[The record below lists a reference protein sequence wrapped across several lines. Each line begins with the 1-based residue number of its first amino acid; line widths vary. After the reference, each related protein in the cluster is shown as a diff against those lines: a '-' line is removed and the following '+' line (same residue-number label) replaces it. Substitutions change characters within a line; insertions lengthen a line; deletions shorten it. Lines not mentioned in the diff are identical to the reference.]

1 MKKLITPV
9 IALALA
15 TGSALAQ
22 DNGALLDLLVKK
34 KVITEKDADSVRTEL
49 DSQQADSSLNKL
61 KLTDA
66 VTSMTLGGD
75 FRLRY
80 QYQNLDHQAIVANNS
95 DQTSRWR
102 YRLRLNADFQLGPN
116 FFGGVTLAT
125 GHSADGNNQTF
136 DNGFANSS
144 IYINRA
150 FIGWK
155 PTDWFVAK
163 VGKQDNPFYTTDLVW
178 DPDIRPAGLVESIS
192 FDKWFGGGEMVEDK
206 GLSKD
211 GKSVMTSISTKPKW
225 TLALNL
231 GQLYYSD
238 NNEYNSTGNTKTDA
252 YIFGEQLV
260 GSYDFGAA
268 NITFAPSAYFYNA
281 ASLTGFD
288 SAVSFQDSTA
298 VAGASRKLTILT
310 APGDIAFKVM
320 GIPTKFYWDFAYN
333 AQGKGRADDIYK
345 TYNVLS
351 NGTIQ
356 STHKTQDDIAWL
368 AGFQVGQNKKAGDL
382 SFLVNFRQSGITSV
396 DPNLN
401 DSDFALSE
409 LNTQGIKAGLS
420 YNFTDSLTGGVT
432 YMYAWNLRKNLIQ
445 GEATNDQKIADGN
458 NIQVLQVDLMLKF

>member
-1 MKKLITPV
+1 
-9 IALALA
+9 
-15 TGSALAQ
+15 
-22 DNGALLDLLVKK
+22 
-34 KVITEKDADSVRTEL
+34 
-49 DSQQADSSLNKL
+49 
-61 KLTDA
+61 
-66 VTSMTLGGD
+66 
-75 FRLRY
+75 
-80 QYQNLDHQAIVANNS
+80 
-95 DQTSRWR
+95 
-102 YRLRLNADFQLGPN
+102 
-116 FFGGVTLAT
+116 
-125 GHSADGNNQTF
+125 
-136 DNGFANSS
+136 
-144 IYINRA
+144 
-150 FIGWK
+150 
-155 PTDWFVAK
+155 
-163 VGKQDNPFYTTDLVW
+163 
-178 DPDIRPAGLVESIS
+178 
-192 FDKWFGGGEMVEDK
+192 
-206 GLSKD
+206 
-211 GKSVMTSISTKPKW
+211 MTSISTKPKW